1 MMSQPAVSEAEL
13 GPLMTLEEWA
23 DLPDEVPGEFVN
35 GRLVEE
41 EVPDYIHE
49 FLVLWLGRML
59 GNWGD
64 PRGAIIGGSGA
75 KFGISSIRG
84 RKPDLSVYF
93 KGRRPPAR
101 GLVRNQPDIAVEV
114 VSSGRRDQRRDRVE
128 KMAEYAEFGI
138 PYYWIVDPQQRSF
151 EVYVLNAQRA
161 YECAVTQASG
171 SVVHVPGCDG
181 LCLDLDAMWA
191 KADELA

>member
-23 DLPDEVPGEFVN
+23 ELPDEVPGEFVN

-41 EVPDYIHE
+41 EVPDYLHE
-49 FLVLWLGRML
+49 VLIAWLVWTLGS
-59 GNWGD
+59 WGYE
-64 PRGAIIGGSGA
+64 RGVIVGGSGA
-75 KFGISSIRG
+75 KFGISPIRG
-84 RKPDLSVYF
+84 RKPDLSVF
-93 KGRRPPAR
+93 LPGRRPPAR

-114 VSSGRRDQRRDRVE
+114 VSSSRRDQRRDREE

-138 PYYWIVDPQQRSF
+138 PYYWIVDPQQRRF
-151 EVYVLNAQRA
+151 EVYVLNANGA
-161 YECAVTQASG
+161 YERAVAEATGLIAN
-171 SVVHVPGCDG
+171 VPGCDG
-181 LCLDLDAMWA
+181 LSLDLDAMWA

>member
-1 MMSQPAVSEAEL
+1 MMSQPAISEAEL

-41 EVPDYIHE
+41 EVPDYLHE
-49 FLVLWLGRML
+49 VLIAWLARML
-59 GNWGD
+59 GNWGE
-64 PRGAIIGGSGA
+64 PRGAIVGGSGA

-84 RKPDLSVYF
+84 RKPDLSVYL

-101 GLVRNQPDIAVEV
+101 GLVRNQPDMAVEV

-128 KMAEYAEFGI
+128 KMAEYAGFGI
-138 PYYWIVDPQQRSF
+138 PYYWIVDPQQRRF
-151 EVYVLNAQRA
+151 EVYALDASGT
-161 YECAVTQASG
+161 YHCAVSQANG
-171 SVVHVPGCDG
+171 VVGTVPGCDG
-181 LCLDLDAMWA
+181 LSLDLDAMWA